1 MSPKKTSA
9 WKRKTSRYRQQPR
22 RGKKVLRWIIGIIV
36 LVILF
41 VFLSGNRSLLKLYS
55 LHLDKNKMQQ
65 QKEELLQQ
73 QKDLETEI
81 DRLKNDPEYNE
92 EVAREKYNMK
102 KENEEVHIIESE

>member
-1 MSPKKTSA
+1 
-9 WKRKTSRYRQQPR
+9 
-22 RGKKVLRWIIGIIV
+22 
-36 LVILF
+36 
-41 VFLSGNRSLLKLYS
+41 
-55 LHLDKNKMQQ
+55 MQQ